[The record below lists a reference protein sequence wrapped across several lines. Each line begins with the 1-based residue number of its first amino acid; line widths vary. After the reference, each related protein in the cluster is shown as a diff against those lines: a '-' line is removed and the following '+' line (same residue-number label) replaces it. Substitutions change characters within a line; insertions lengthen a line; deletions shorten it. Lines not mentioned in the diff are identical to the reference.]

1 MKNYKEYLGIIKTF
15 VLDVDGVLTDGT
27 IQITNKG
34 ELLRTMD
41 SKDGFAIKHAIRL
54 GYRFCI
60 ISGGVNEGVRLRL
73 RDMGITDIY
82 FGITEKEIT
91 LKEFFDDYD
100 IEPAT
105 TLYMGD
111 DLPDLRAMQMVALPV
126 CPQDA
131 VPEVKKISLYVSHK
145 TGGHGCVRDI
155 IEQVL
160 KVQGN
165 WKI

>member
-1 MKNYKEYLGIIKTF
+1 MKNYKEYLGEIKTF

-27 IQITNKG
+27 FQITNEG
-34 ELLRTMD
+34 DLLRNMNT
-41 SKDGFAIKHAIRL
+41 KDGFAVKHAIEL
-54 GYRFCI
+54 GYRFCV
-60 ISGGVNEGVRLRL
+60 ISGGVNEGVRKRL

-82 FGITEKEIT
+82 FGIVEKDKA
-91 LKEFFDDYD
+91 LQEFFDDYEID
-100 IEPAT
+100 PAT

-111 DLPDLRAMQMVALPV
+111 DILDLAAMKMVALPT

-131 VPEVKKISLYVSHK
+131 VPEVKQLCLYVSHRN
-145 TGGHGCVRDI
+145 GGQGCVRDI

-165 WKI
+165 WKF